1 MLQPFR
7 PDTLLRKGLK
17 LSHLRLLAALAETE
31 QLTLAA
37 AAIGISQ
44 PAASRLVAEIE
55 AIIGGAV
62 HERTGRGIGL
72 TAMGRALS
80 LRAQRVRLE
89 LDDAARDMAEIMT
102 GGMGH
107 VRIGTVTGA
116 ALDRVLPALQR
127 EQARHP
133 SVTVEV
139 EVAASDQLCDHLLAG
154 RLDFVLGRMPEGPQA
169 QMLTY
174 APLDGEPLAL
184 VARHGHPVLTGA
196 PTLEAALSYDWL
208 LPGEPSLM
216 TRTVLASLQARGLPA
231 PRRRVSTTSF
241 MLTLALLQ
249 QTDAIAVLAQAI
261 ARQFS
266 TGPDAALAT
275 LPVPLGIEVEPY
287 GMISRERVAL
297 TPAAQRLADQVSAG
311 HGPQIP

>member
-1 MLQPFR
+1 MLPFR

-55 AIIGGAV
+55 TIIGGAV

-72 TAMGRALS
+72 TAMGRALA

-89 LDDAARDMAEIMT
+89 LDDAARDLAEILT

-116 ALDRVLPALQR
+116 ALDRVLPALRR
-127 EQARHP
+127 EQTRHP
-133 SVTVEV
+133 AVTVEV

-174 APLDGEPLAL
+174 APLDSEPLAM
-184 VARHGHPVLTGA
+184 VARRGHPLVSGE
-196 PTLEAALSYDWL
+196 PVTLQAALAYDWL

-216 TRTVLASLQARGLPA
+216 THTVLASLQARGLPD
-231 PRRRVSTTSF
+231 PQRRVSTTSF
-241 MLTLALLQ
+241 MLILALLQ
-249 QTDAIAVLAQAI
+249 QSDTVAILARAI

-266 TGPDAALAT
+266 SGPEPALAIV
-275 LPVPLGIEVEPY
+275 PVDLAIAVEPY

-297 TPAAQRLADQVSAG
+297 TPAAQRLADQISTG
-311 HGPQIP
+311 GTLGSG

>member
-1 MLQPFR
+1 M
-7 PDTLLRKGLK
+7 
-17 LSHLRLLAALAETE
+17 LAALCMCAPCWAQPTAAEKPSLAPPPTE
-31 QLTLAA
+31 ATLRD
-37 AAIGISQ
+37 GE
-44 PAASRLVAEIE
+44 PAVKRTVIE
-55 AIIGGAV
+55 DEGARIEELRV
-62 HERTGRGIGL
+62 RGE
-72 TAMGRALS
+72 
-80 LRAQRVRLE
+80 AQRIVVTPKVGIRKSYE
-89 LDDAARDMAEIMT
+89 IMTGDAARDLTEIMT

-154 RLDFVLGRMPEGPQA
+154 RLDFVLGRMPAGPQA

-184 VARHGHPVLTGA
+184 VARRGHPVLLGN
-196 PTLEAALSYDWL
+196 PTLKAALAHDWL

-216 TRTVLASLQARGLPA
+216 TRTVLASLQSRGLAP

-249 QTDAIAVLAQAI
+249 QTDAIGVLAQAI
-261 ARQFS
+261 AQQFS
-266 TGPDAALAT
+266 RGPGAALAT
-275 LPVPLGIEVEPY
+275 LPVDLAIEVEPY

-297 TPAAQRLADQVSAG
+297 TPAAQRLADQISG
-311 HGPQIP
+311 GGEIP

>member
-1 MLQPFR
+1 MMQPFR

-55 AIIGGAV
+55 AIIGAAV

-72 TAMGRALS
+72 TAMGRALA

-89 LDDAARDMAEIMT
+89 LDDAARDLAEIMT

-133 SVTVEV
+133 AVTVEV
-139 EVAASDQLCDHLLAG
+139 EVAASDQLCDHLVAG
-154 RLDFVLGRMPEGPQA
+154 RLDFVLGRMPEGSQA

-184 VARHGHPVLTGA
+184 VARADHPLLGGGT
-196 PTLEAALSYDWL
+196 PTLEAALAHDWL

-249 QTDAIAVLAQAI
+249 QTEAIAVLALAI
-261 ARQFS
+261 AHQFS
-266 TGPDAALAT
+266 SGPQAALAIV
-275 LPVPLGIEVEPY
+275 PVDLAVEVEPY
-287 GMISRERVAL
+287 GMISRQRVAL
-297 TPAAQRLADQVSAG
+297 TPAAQRLADQISAG
-311 HGPQIP
+311 D